1 MLGRM
6 VLLFCSLLLAVGVV
20 IGILRP
26 DNTIDAVR
34 MAVVRS
40 ISHPMDLTFH
50 RAFDVCSTPLYQAL
64 DQVISLGCDRLLT
77 SGRASAAT
85 EVSGTQCLYEIMTYL
100 RHKRNDKFTGNQMS
114 HFQVVAASGIKIS
127 NVRELILSTGVNG
140 VHSGSGVVLPV
151 SQNFESNLIDP
162 GFEGEGGCRVDEDL
176 VADLVEIA
184 EDSWDEIE
192 KNSRSEN

>member
-1 MLGRM
+1 
-6 VLLFCSLLLAVGVV
+6 
-20 IGILRP
+20 
-26 DNTIDAVR
+26 

-50 RAFDVCSTPLYQAL
+50 RAFDVCSTPLHQAL

-77 SGRASAAT
+77 SGRASTAT
-85 EVSGTQCLYEIMTYL
+85 DPSGTQCLYEIMTYL
-100 RHKRNDKFTGNQMS
+100 KQKKNDKYSSNHLS
-114 HFQVVAASGIKIS
+114 HLQVVAASGINVS

-140 VHSGSGVVLPV
+140 VHAGSGVVLPV
-151 SQNFESNLIDP
+151 TQKFDSRCIDS
-162 GFEGEGGCRVDEDL
+162 GFEGEGRGHVDEDL

-192 KNSRSEN
+192 KNSC